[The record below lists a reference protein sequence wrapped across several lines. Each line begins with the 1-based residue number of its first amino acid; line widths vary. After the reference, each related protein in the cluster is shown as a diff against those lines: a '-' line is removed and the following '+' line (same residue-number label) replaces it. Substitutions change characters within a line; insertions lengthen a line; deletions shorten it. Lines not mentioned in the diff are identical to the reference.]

1 MKAGLKKGI
10 FAYAGIF
17 LLFVAFRLLYGYV
30 TYDASPGRGDFTL
43 GGYAGNMSGLISQ
56 NEQNQSFK
64 YNKASAK
71 RLVEKDGSGSAPGS
85 VSVEQKFEK
94 VSTMRSKSHEFDAE
108 QKKIRETVSSFNAII
123 QYERS
128 TGLKGSRDLDL
139 VIGVQPEKF
148 DAFVEKAS
156 KIGKLESLSIDKI
169 DKTNEYRDLKSKRKT
184 FEDTIT
190 SLSALK
196 NKGGRVEE
204 YIQLENKILEIKKQI
219 QDLGVKLGEYD
230 AENELCTVKFY
241 LYEKYGISY
250 SFIRSLKMSIEWAV
264 KLYLMLTI
272 SAFLALAA
280 IMLGTKIVEKFG
292 LIDFIRRN
300 FLNSV
305 KKKK

>member
-10 FAYAGIF
+10 LVYAGVF
-17 LLFVAFRLLYGYV
+17 LLFVAFRLLYGYA
-30 TYDASPGRGDFTL
+30 TYDTSPAMGDIRF
-43 GGYAGNMSGLISQ
+43 GAFAGNGLINQ
-56 NEQNQSFK
+56 EQSQSFN
-64 YNKASAK
+64 YNKASSK
-71 RLVEKDGSGSAPGS
+71 RLVEKDGGGIAPS
-85 VSVEQKFEK
+85 RVSVEQKFEK

-108 QKKIRETVSSFNAII
+108 QKKIRETVTSFNAVI

-139 VIGVQPEKF
+139 IIGVQPEKF
-148 DAFVEKAS
+148 DEFVEKAS

-169 DKTNEYRDLKSKRKT
+169 DKTSEYRDLKTKRKT
-184 FEDTIT
+184 LEDTIT

-230 AENELCTVKFY
+230 SENELCTVKFY
-241 LYEKYGISY
+241 LYEKYNISY
-250 SFIRSLKMSIEWAV
+250 SFLRSLKVSIEWAV
-264 KLYLMLTI
+264 KLYLVL
-272 SAFLALAA
+272 SLCAFLVLGA
-280 IMLGTKIVEKFG
+280 IMIGTKILEKFG
-292 LIDFIRRN
+292 VMEYIKRN